1 MRKWRMHRES
11 LEMRLCT
18 EQLWADLSGRASQP
32 ELTQRLARLRRG
44 LADHFQLASQSLAR
58 QKDELQQLLSR
69 LARQQKKIEVQRTE
83 LQRWAAQRQTAL
95 EEEAA
100 RLLSRQHA
108 LDRQDVEI
116 RGLREQ
122 WEAQRR
128 EYQEEIRGLMSRL
141 RQASAAQML
150 P

>member
-1 MRKWRMHRES
+1 V
-11 LEMRLCT
+11 
-18 EQLWADLSGRASQP
+18 GRAVGQG
-32 ELTQRLARLRRG
+32 LAARVDTAIGAAAQG

-100 RLLSRQHA
+100 RLLSRQHV
-108 LDRQDVEI
+108 LDRQDAEI

-128 EYQEEIRGLMSRL
+128 EYQEEIRRLMSRL